1 MIFVLLCLTYFTR
14 HGTLQVHPC
23 CCKWHYFV
31 LLCLSIIPLYIHIFI
46 HSFVDGHLVCFHIL
60 AIVNTSN
67 KYAQE

>member
-31 LLCLSIIPLYIHIFI
+31 LFMPKYYSIVYTYLYPFLCRWTFSLLP
-46 HSFVDGHLVCFHIL
+46 HLGYCE
-60 AIVNTSN
+60 
-67 KYAQE
+67 Y